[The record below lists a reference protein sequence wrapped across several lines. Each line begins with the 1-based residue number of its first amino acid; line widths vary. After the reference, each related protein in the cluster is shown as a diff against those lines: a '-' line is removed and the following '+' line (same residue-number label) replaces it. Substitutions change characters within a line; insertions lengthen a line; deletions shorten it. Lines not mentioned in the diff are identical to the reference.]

1 MPWFVV
7 RLLIFF
13 LLLLFFFCNL
23 ALLVCRCPGS
33 GRKTKVTPEVLAI
46 VDNKMR
52 EDDETTACQL
62 HVLLNSKGYSLSLRT
77 ILRSRSLLG
86 WTLWYAI
93 SILYTIIIACVFNSA
108 FIDLVNYLHIIFIVE
123 AHTAN

>member
-13 LLLLFFFCNL
+13 LFIFFFATRL
-23 ALLVCRCPGS
+23 IGGCPGS

-46 VDNKMR
+46 VDSKMK

-62 HVLLNSKGYSLSLRT
+62 HALPNSKGYSLSLCT

-86 WTLWYAI
+86 WTFRYAI
-93 SILYTIIIACVFNSA
+93 SILYTIIIIACIFNSA
-108 FIDLVNYLHIIFIVE
+108 FIDFVNCLHIIFILE

>member
-7 RLLIFF
+7 RLLILFFIFLFF
-13 LLLLFFFCNL
+13 LPLGSIG
-23 ALLVCRCPGS
+23 RCPGS

-46 VDNKMR
+46 VDSKMR

-62 HVLLNSKGYSLSLRT
+62 HALLNSKGYFLSLRT

-86 WTLWYAI
+86 WTFRYAI
-93 SILYTIIIACVFNSA
+93 SILYTIIIIACIFKSA
-108 FIDLVNYLHIIFIVE
+108 FIDFVNYLHIIFIVE
-123 AHTAN
+123 AHIAN